1 MNLVIVES
9 PAKAKTI
16 NKYLGDDYI
25 VLASYGHIRD
35 LPSKNG
41 SVDPENDF
49 KMEWEVDSFSKKY
62 LKDITDAAKNSSK
75 IILAT
80 DPDREGEAI
89 AWHVKEYLNEKKLI
103 KDKHVERVVFNEIT
117 KKAVINGIENP
128 RQIEPLLVDAYMARR
143 ALDYLVGFNISPI
156 LWTKLPGSKSAGR
169 VQSVALKLITEREH
183 EIELFNPQEFWTLS
197 VKFTD
202 NNKNQLLSSIT
213 QLDGSKIEKFSFK
226 DKAEIDKAIKDFKS
240 KKFIITDISSK
251 VVNRNPLGPFT
262 TSTLQQVAS
271 GKLGFGASRTMQI
284 AQKLYQGIEI
294 EGETIGLITY
304 MRTDGT
310 NLSSDAID
318 SFRSYIKNEFGK
330 EYLPETSINYTG
342 KKAKNA
348 QEAHEAIRPT
358 DIMRTPD
365 IIKKYLSPDQNKLYD
380 LIWCR
385 ALSSQMETA
394 KFDRNTITIST
405 EDNQTKCKASG
416 SVIKFDGF
424 LKILKDNKKD
434 EDEEILPKMTKG
446 PVNIEA
452 LLDEQHFTQPPP
464 RYSEASLVKKLEEL
478 GIGRPSTYASII
490 SVISTRGYAEA
501 INKRF
506 HPTDRGKLISAFLEK
521 LFSKYVDYNFTASLE
536 NQLDEITTG
545 KEGWLKV
552 LEMFWKDFNQN
563 VSAVKEKRTREV
575 LDLLNES
582 LGSLIFE
589 RGKDGNVDRNCKLCD
604 TGSLSL
610 KNSFRGGAFIG
621 CSNYPDCKFTRPLSK
636 AKAAAQSQL
645 AEPKFIGKHDNG
657 NDMFLKNGRFGP
669 YIQYEKNE
677 EIAEKIIESKKKKKK
692 KKKNDKPDNNFKN
705 VSIPKGVTLES
716 VDLDRAKFL
725 CSLPKILGI
734 NPENQKDIILNSG
747 RFGPYLKCENKSAR
761 IENVEEIFSIGLNR
775 AISLIAEAKPG
786 RMSSSIIKD
795 LGEHPED
802 KKPVRIMKGQYGP
815 YIKYKSLNA
824 TIPEEKDPLEINME
838 EALILIEKRK
848 EYDKTK
854 KIKNEEK
861 NEKINNIDYVF
872 KYSFMFIY

>member
-16 NKYLGDDYI
+16 NKYLGDKYK

-41 SVDPENDF
+41 SVDPDQDF

-62 LKDITDAAKNSSK
+62 LKEITDAAKDSSK

-89 AWHVKEYLNEKKLI
+89 AWHVKEYLNDKKLL
-103 KDKHVERVVFNEIT
+103 KDKEIERVVFNEIT
-117 KKAVINGIENP
+117 KKAVMHGIENP

-169 VQSVALKLITEREH
+169 VQSVALKLVTEREH
-183 EIELFNPQEFWTLS
+183 EIESFKPEEFWTLS
-197 VKFTD
+197 VKFKD
-202 NNKNQLLSSIT
+202 ENNQNIIASIT
-213 QLDGSKIEKFSFK
+213 QLDNSKIEKFSFRNK
-226 DKAEIDKAIKDFKS
+226 EEVNKALSSINK
-240 KKFIITDISSK
+240 KKFSITDISSK
-251 VVNRNPLGPFT
+251 IINRNPSGPFT
-262 TSTLQQVAS
+262 TSTLQQTAS
-271 GKLGFGASRTMQI
+271 SRLGFGASRTMQI

-310 NLSSDAID
+310 NLSKDAISD
-318 SFRSYIKNEFGK
+318 FRDFIKNEIGN
-330 EYLPETSINYTG
+330 EYLPETALNYSG

-358 DIMRTPD
+358 DIKRTPQSV
-365 IIKKYLSPDQNKLYD
+365 KKYLSPDQNKLYD
-380 LIWCR
+380 LIWSR
-385 ALSSQMETA
+385 SLSSQMESA
-394 KFDRNTITIST
+394 KFDRNTITITSDSNDT
-405 EDNQTKCKASG
+405 ICKASG
-416 SVIKFDGF
+416 SVLKFDGF
-424 LKILKDNKKD
+424 LKIYKNSSKDDD
-434 EDEEILPKMTKG
+434 ENILPSMSKG
-446 PVNIEA
+446 LINIEA

-490 SVISTRGYAEA
+490 STIANRGYAE
-501 INKRF
+501 ILNKRF
-506 HPTDRGKLISAFLEK
+506 FPTDRGKLISAFLEK
-521 LFSKYVDYNFTASLE
+521 LFSKYVDYNFTAGLE
-536 NQLDEITTG
+536 DQLDEITSG
-545 KEGWLKV
+545 KESWIKV
-552 LEMFWKDFNQN
+552 LELFWKDFNNN
-563 VSAVKEKRTREV
+563 VTEVKEIRTREV
-575 LDLLNES
+575 LDLLNDS
-582 LGSLIFE
+582 LGDLVFD
-589 RGKDGNVDRNCKLCD
+589 KDNSGNIIRKCQLCSSG
-604 TGSLSL
+604 TLSL

-645 AEPKFIGKHDNG
+645 AEPKFIGKHENG
-657 NDMFLKNGRFGP
+657 NDIYLKNGRFGP
-669 YIQYEKNE
+669 YLQYEKILE
-677 EIAEKIIESKKKKKK
+677 DFEIEKAAKKKKKTK
-692 KKKNDKPDNNFKN
+692 KIKTDVNELLKN
-705 VSIPKGVTLES
+705 VSIPKGLELKNI
-716 VDLDRAKFL
+716 DLDKAQFL
-725 CSLPKILGI
+725 CSLPKSLGI
-734 NPENQKDIILNSG
+734 NPDNQKEITLNTG

-775 AISLIAEAKPG
+775 AITLIAEAKPG
-786 RMSSSIIKD
+786 RMSSSMIKD

-824 TIPEEKDPLEINME
+824 TIPEEKDPTELTME
-838 EALILIEKRK
+838 DALILIEKRK
-848 EYDKTK
+848 EYDKNK
-854 KIKNEEK
+854 KSKK
-861 NEKINNIDYVF
+861 RKS
-872 KYSFMFIY
+872 K

>member
-16 NKYLGDDYI
+16 NKYLGKDYK
-25 VLASYGHIRD
+25 VLASYGHVRD

-41 SVDPENDF
+41 SVDPENNF
-49 KMEWEVDSFSKKY
+49 QMLWEIDAFSKKY
-62 LKDITDAAKNSSK
+62 LKEITDTAVDSNK

-89 AWHVKEYLNEKKLI
+89 AWHVKEVLDQKKLL
-103 KDKHVERVVFNEIT
+103 KDRKIERVVFNEIT
-117 KKAVINGIENP
+117 KKAVTKGIENP
-128 RQIEPLLVDAYMARR
+128 RDIEPLLVDAYMARR

-183 EIELFNPQEFWTLS
+183 EIELFNPKEFWSLK
-197 VKFTD
+197 VNFKD
-202 NNKNQLLSSIT
+202 NSNNIVTSNISQLE
-213 QLDGSKIEKFSFK
+213 GKKVEKFSFK
-226 DKAEIDKAIKDFKS
+226 NKEDINDAAERIKKM
-240 KKFIITDISSK
+240 KFSISDISSK
-251 VVNRNPLGPFT
+251 IVSRNPAGPFT
-262 TSTLQQVAS
+262 TSTLQQVSS
-271 GKLGFGASRTMQI
+271 GRLGLGASRTMQI

-294 EGETIGLITY
+294 DGETIGLITY

-310 NLSSDAID
+310 NISEEAVSN
-318 SFRSYIKNEFGK
+318 FRNFIKNTYGN
-330 EYLPETSINYTG
+330 EYLPKDPLNYSG

-358 DIMRTPD
+358 DIDKSPNNV
-365 IIKKYLSPDQNKLYD
+365 KKYLSPEQHKLYD
-380 LIWCR
+380 LIWSR
-385 ALSSQMETA
+385 ALSSQIQSA
-394 KFDRNTITIST
+394 QFNRNTITITS
-405 EDNQTKCKASG
+405 DNKETILKTSG
-416 SVIKFDGF
+416 SVIKFDGY
-424 LKILKDNKKD
+424 LKIYKDPKK
-434 EDEEILPKMTKG
+434 EDAESILPRMSKG
-446 PVNIEA
+446 SVNIES
-452 LLDEQHFTQPPP
+452 LIDEQHFTQPPP

-490 SVISTRGYAEA
+490 SVISTRGYAE
-501 INKRF
+501 ITNKRF

-521 LFSKYVDYNFTASLE
+521 LFSKYVDYNFTAELE

-545 KEGWLKV
+545 KESWIKV

-563 VSAVKEKRTREV
+563 VIEVKEKRTREV
-575 LDLLNES
+575 LDLLNDS

-589 RGKDGNVDRNCKLCD
+589 RDKEGNINRKCQLCEN
-604 TGSLSL
+604 GSLSL

-621 CSNYPDCKFTRPLSK
+621 CSNYPECKFTRPLSK
-636 AKAAAQSQL
+636 TKAAQQSQL
-645 AEPKFIGKHDNG
+645 AEPKLIGKHENG

-669 YIQYEKNE
+669 YIQYEIIPEVNE
-677 EIAEKIIESKKKKKK
+677 EPVKKKKV
-692 KKKNDKPDNNFKN
+692 KKNKKQKENNNLKN
-705 VSIPKGVTLES
+705 ISIPKGIELDTINLE
-716 VDLDRAKFL
+716 RAKFL
-725 CSLPKILGI
+725 CSLPKSLGI
-734 NPENQKDIILNSG
+734 NPENQKEILLNSG

-775 AISLIAEAKPG
+775 AITLIAEAKPG
-786 RMSSSIIKD
+786 RISSSMIKD

-824 TIPEEKDPLEINME
+824 TIPEEKDPSELTME

-848 EYDKTK
+848 EYDKSK
-854 KIKNEEK
+854 KRKK
-861 NEKINNIDYVF
+861 K
-872 KYSFMFIY
+872 

>member
-16 NKYLGDDYI
+16 NKYLGDDYK

-41 SVDPENDF
+41 SVDPDQDF

-62 LKDITDAAKNSSK
+62 LKEITDAAKDSSK

-89 AWHVKEYLNEKKLI
+89 AWHVKEYLNEKKLL
-103 KDKHVERVVFNEIT
+103 KDKEIERVVFNEIT
-117 KKAVINGIENP
+117 KKAVIHGIENP

-183 EIELFNPQEFWTLS
+183 EIESFVPEEFWTLS
-197 VKFTD
+197 VKFGDEKKQNITA
-202 NNKNQLLSSIT
+202 SIS
-213 QLDGSKIEKFSFK
+213 QLDGKKIEKFSFRNK
-226 DKAEIDKAIKDFKS
+226 DEINKAISNINK
-240 KKFIITDISSK
+240 KKFSINDISSK
-251 VVNRNPLGPFT
+251 VINRNPSGPFT
-262 TSTLQQVAS
+262 TSTLQQTAS
-271 GKLGFGASRTMQI
+271 SRLGFGASRTMQI

-310 NLSSDAID
+310 NLSKDAV
-318 SFRSYIKNEFGK
+318 SAFRDYIKKEIGN
-330 EYLPETSINYTG
+330 EYLPENALNYSG

-358 DIMRTPD
+358 DIIRSPQSV
-365 IIKKYLSPDQNKLYD
+365 KKYLSTDQNKLYD
-380 LIWCR
+380 LIWSR
-385 ALSSQMETA
+385 ALSSQMESA
-394 KFDRNTITIST
+394 KFDRNTITIMSDN
-405 EDNQTKCKASG
+405 EDTICKASG
-416 SVIKFDGF
+416 SVLKFDGF
-424 LKILKDNKKD
+424 LKIYNNPNKDDD
-434 EDEEILPKMTKG
+434 ENILPPMSKG

-490 SVISTRGYAEA
+490 STIANRGYAE
-501 INKRF
+501 ILNKRF
-506 HPTDRGKLISAFLEK
+506 FPTDRGKLISAFLEK
-521 LFSKYVDYNFTASLE
+521 LFSKYVDYNFTAGLE
-536 NQLDEITTG
+536 DQLDEITSG
-545 KEGWLKV
+545 KESWIKV
-552 LEMFWKDFNQN
+552 LELFWKDFNNN
-563 VSAVKEKRTREV
+563 VAEVKEKRTREV
-575 LDLLNES
+575 LDLLNDS
-582 LGSLIFE
+582 LGDLVFD
-589 RGKDGNVDRNCKLCD
+589 KDDKGNILRKCQLCNSG
-604 TGSLSL
+604 TLSL

-621 CSNYPDCKFTRPLSK
+621 CSNYPECKFTRPLSK
-636 AKAAAQSQL
+636 AKAAAQAQL
-645 AEPKFIGKHDNG
+645 AEPKFIGKHENG
-657 NDMFLKNGRFGP
+657 NDIYLKNGRFGP
-669 YIQYEKNE
+669 YLQYEKILDE
-677 EIAEKIIESKKKKKK
+677 LEIEKNTKKKKKSK
-692 KKKNDKPDNNFKN
+692 KLKSEVNELLKN
-705 VSIPKGVTLES
+705 VSIPKGLELENI
-716 VDLDRAKFL
+716 DLEKAQFL
-725 CSLPKILGI
+725 CSLPKSLGI
-734 NPENQKDIILNSG
+734 NPDNQKEITLNTG

-761 IENVEEIFSIGLNR
+761 IENIEEIFSIGLNR
-775 AISLIAEAKPG
+775 AITLIAEAKPG
-786 RMSSSIIKD
+786 RMSSSMIKD

-802 KKPVRIMKGQYGP
+802 KKPVRVMKGQYGP

-824 TIPEEKDPLEINME
+824 TIPEEKDPTELNME

-854 KIKNEEK
+854 KSKK
-861 NEKINNIDYVF
+861 RKS
-872 KYSFMFIY
+872 K

>member
-16 NKYLGDDYI
+16 NKYLGDNYI

-41 SVDPENDF
+41 SVKPDENF
-49 KMEWEVDSFSKKY
+49 KMEWEIDSFSKKY
-62 LKDITDAAKNSSK
+62 LKAITDAAPDSTK

-89 AWHVKEYLNEKKLI
+89 AWHVKEYLNEKKLL
-103 KDKHVERVVFNEIT
+103 KDKVVERVVFNEIT
-117 KKAVINGIENP
+117 KKAVIHGIDNP

-183 EIELFNPQEFWTLS
+183 EIELFDPEEFWTLS
-197 VKFTD
+197 IKFNDHNKKSLTVSILQLDNKKVEKFTF
-202 NNKNQLLSSIT
+202 K
-213 QLDGSKIEKFSFK
+213 SKG
-226 DKAEIDKAIKDFKS
+226 EIDKAIEKVKS
-240 KKFIITDISSK
+240 KKFNITDISTK
-251 VVNRNPLGPFT
+251 IVNRNPSGPFT
-262 TSTLQQVAS
+262 TSTLQQVSS
-271 GKLGFGASRTMQI
+271 GRLGFGASRTMQI
-284 AQKLYQGIEI
+284 AQRLYQGVEI

-304 MRTDGT
+304 IRTDGT
-310 NLSSDAID
+310 NLSKDAIS
-318 SFRSYIKNEFGK
+318 SFRDYIKKEYGN
-330 EYLPETSINYTG
+330 EYLPNDHLNYSG

-358 DIMRTPD
+358 NIIRAPNN
-365 IIKKYLSPDQNKLYD
+365 IKKYLSPDQFKLYD

-385 ALSSQMETA
+385 ALSSQLESA
-394 KFDRNTITIST
+394 KFDRNTVTVSSNDNGTI
-405 EDNQTKCKASG
+405 CKASG

-424 LKILKDNKKD
+424 LKVFKDNKND
-434 EDEEILPKMTKG
+434 ENEDKLPEMSKG

-452 LLDEQHFTQPPP
+452 LMDEQHFTQPPP

-490 SVISTRGYAEA
+490 SVISTRGYAET

-506 HPTDRGKLISAFLEK
+506 HPTDRGKLISAFLKK
-521 LFSKYVDYNFTASLE
+521 LFSKYVDYNFTAELE
-536 NQLDEITTG
+536 NQLDDITTG
-545 KEGWLKV
+545 KEGWVKV
-552 LEMFWKDFNQN
+552 LEMFWKDFNRN
-563 VSAVKEKRTREV
+563 VNEVKEKRTREV
-575 LDLLNES
+575 LDLLNDS
-582 LGSLIFE
+582 LGSLIFD
-589 RGKDGNVDRNCKLCD
+589 RNKDGSVNRKCKLCD
-604 TGSLSL
+604 SGSLSL

-645 AEPKFIGKHDNG
+645 AEPRLIGSHENGHD
-657 NDMFLKNGRFGP
+657 MYLKNGRFGP
-669 YIQYEKNE
+669 YIQYEIIP
-677 EIAEKIIESKKKKKK
+677 EITKEKIQKKKGK
-692 KKKNDKPDNNFKN
+692 KKKNEKENNNLRN
-705 VSIPKGVTLES
+705 VSIPKGIELES
-716 VDLDRAKFL
+716 VNLDRAKFL
-725 CSLPKILGI
+725 CSLPKNLGI
-734 NPENQKDIILNSG
+734 NPDNQKEIFLNSG

-761 IENVEEIFSIGLNR
+761 IENVEEIFQIGLNR
-775 AISLIAEAKPG
+775 AITLIAEAKPG

-795 LGEHPED
+795 LGAHPED

-824 TIPEEKDPLEINME
+824 TIPEEKDPLELDMDQ
-838 EALILIEKRK
+838 ALILIEKRK
-848 EYDKTK
+848 EYDKNK
-854 KIKNEEK
+854 KIKK
-861 NEKINNIDYVF
+861 K
-872 KYSFMFIY
+872 KRK